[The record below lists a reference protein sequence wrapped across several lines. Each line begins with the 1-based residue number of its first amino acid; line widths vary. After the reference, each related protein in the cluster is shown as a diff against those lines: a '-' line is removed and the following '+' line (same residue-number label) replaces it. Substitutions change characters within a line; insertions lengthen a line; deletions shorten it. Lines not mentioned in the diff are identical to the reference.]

1 MKLAWLLMVKNNKT
15 YAADVAGVYRT
26 REEAEDQIRAAY
38 AEFDYIDSAWVEYR
52 ELGVMQKA
60 KDLQHLR
67 DEF

>member
-1 MKLAWLLMVKNNKT
+1 MKLAWLLMVSKDLS
-15 YAADVAGVYRT
+15 ADVAGVYMT

-52 ELGVMQKA
+52 ELGVMQKH

-67 DEF
+67 DE

>member
-1 MKLAWLLMVKNNKT
+1 MKLAWLLMVSKNLS
-15 YAADVAGVYRT
+15 ADVAGVYRT

-52 ELGVMQKA
+52 ELGVMQKH

-67 DEF
+67 D

>member
-1 MKLAWLLMVKNNKT
+1 MKLAWLLMVSKNLS
-15 YAADVAGVYRT
+15 ADVAGVYMT

-52 ELGVMQKA
+52 ELGVMQKH

-67 DEF
+67 DE

>member
-1 MKLAWLLMVKNNKT
+1 MKLAWLLMVSKNLS
-15 YAADVAGVYRT
+15 ADVAGVYRT

-52 ELGVMQKA
+52 ELGVMQKH

-67 DEF
+67 DE